1 MKWSQIFTSSVGKK
15 IIMAGSGLFLV
26 AFLVVHAGLNAC
38 IWANDGGVMFNKA
51 AHFMGASI
59 VPRILEIGL
68 FVFFLLH
75 IIQGLVLEVQ
85 NRSKRKIGYAIK
97 LGNRGSKWYSRAM
110 GILGSIILIFLV
122 VHLTDFWIPSRF
134 GGLEPVY
141 IDLATNQ
148 IVPAGAEGAKEFHNL
163 YAEMAYKFTSFPV
176 ISIIYII
183 GVIALFWHLVH
194 GIQSA
199 FRTFGVTNQRYIDLL
214 TVAGWIFAIIICGAF
229 IMMPISFMAGW
240 IS

>member
-110 GILGSIILIFLV
+110 GVLGSIILIFLV

-199 FRTFGVTNQRYIDLL
+199 FRTFGVTNQRYINLL

>member
-1 MKWSQIFTSSVGKK
+1 
-15 IIMAGSGLFLV
+15 MAGSGLFLV

>member
-199 FRTFGVTNQRYIDLL
+199 FRTFGVTNQRYINLL